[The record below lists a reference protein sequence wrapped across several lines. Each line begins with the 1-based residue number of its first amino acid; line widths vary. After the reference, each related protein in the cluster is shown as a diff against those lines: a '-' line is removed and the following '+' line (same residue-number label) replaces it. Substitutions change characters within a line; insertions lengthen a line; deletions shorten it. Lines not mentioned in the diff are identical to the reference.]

1 MALKRLL
8 WLGLLLIGFVLPTYA
23 KSMYGY
29 VEKVTLSDDLM
40 VKAKLDTGALS
51 ASLSANHIHYFS
63 KGGKRYVRFDIPG
76 LDRKMTLTRP
86 LLKFVKIKAR
96 SGEKKE
102 GIFNFA
108 IKRPLVPM
116 TLTLGGVTKT
126 IDVNLANRSRFN
138 YPLLL
143 GRNALIA
150 FDAVVDPAKAFTA
163 PSKG

>member
-1 MALKRLL
+1 MTLKRLM
-8 WLGLLLIGFVLPTYA
+8 WLGLLSMGLVLPVYA
-23 KSMYGY
+23 QSIYGY
-29 VEKVTLSDDLM
+29 VEKVALSDDLL

-51 ASLSANHIHYFS
+51 ASLSAQHIHYFS
-63 KGGKRYVRFDIPG
+63 KAGKRYVRFDIPG
-76 LDRKMTLTRP
+76 LGKKMTLTRP

-96 SGEKKE
+96 TGEKKQ
-102 GIFNFA
+102 GIFDFA